1 METVTNEEFRTTLEA
16 AVAGSH
22 EALEEIMRLYEP
34 LIRKYSCID
43 GKPDEDLRQ
52 YIMIHIALNI
62 GKFPI

>member
-1 METVTNEEFRTTLEA
+1 MTNEEFRMTLEA

-34 LIRKYSCID
+34 LIRKYSYID

>member
-1 METVTNEEFRTTLEA
+1 MKKEEFRVILEA
-16 AVAGSH
+16 AVGGSH
-22 EALEEIMRLYEP
+22 EALEEIMQLYEP
-34 LIRKYSCID
+34 LIRKYSYID

>member
-1 METVTNEEFRTTLEA
+1 MTNEEFRATLEA

-34 LIRKYSCID
+34 LIRKYSYID

-62 GKFPI
+62 GKVPI

>member
-1 METVTNEEFRTTLEA
+1 MTNDEFRSILQE

-22 EALEEIMRLYEP
+22 EALEEILQLYEP
-34 LIRKYSCID
+34 LIRKYSYIN

-62 GKFPI
+62 GKFPM

>member
-1 METVTNEEFRTTLEA
+1 MTNEEFRVMLEA
-16 AVAGSH
+16 AVTGSH
-22 EALEEIMRLYEP
+22 EALEEIIRLYEP
-34 LIRKYSCID
+34 LIRKYSYID